1 MINSA
6 WCAVPAGS
14 PCPGPVFLIAVSVQI
29 ALRQRILQMTL
40 LIMEDHMKHSWR
52 LRRTLIPQ
60 PDAQLRWDQ
69 AYQALLRWSIP
80 PSLPPPQVAQI
91 PQIPELPQIAQIAQ
105 IAQVV
110 PSTQQVITLKPP
122 PLIASTP
129 SVLPIPPLPLS
140 ISHLQQL
147 QQEVTHATSNLCQS
161 LDQQSGSATEH

>member
-29 ALRQRILQMTL
+29 VLRQRILRMIL
-40 LIMEDHMKHSWR
+40 LITEDHMKHSWR

-60 PDAQLRWDQ
+60 PEAQLRWDQ

-91 PQIPELPQIAQIAQ
+91 PEIPQ

-110 PSTQQVITLKPP
+110 PSTQQVITPKPL
-122 PLIASTP
+122 PLILPVS
-129 SVLPIPPLPLS
+129 SVPPVLPLPLS
-140 ISHLQQL
+140 LPISQL
-147 QQEVTHATSNLCQS
+147 QQEVTHASSSLCQS
-161 LDQQSGSATEH
+161 FNQQSGSATEH